1 MSHEATHATRAANA
15 RVLEELP
22 FADTQDFEDANR
34 GFIAQLPDDGVIENA
49 DGRPVWDLGKFQF
62 AEDDRAP
69 DTVNPSLWR
78 QLRLTAIGGL
88 FEVVPRL
95 YQVRGNDLSNIT
107 FVEGDT
113 GIVVVDA
120 CLSAETAKAGL
131 DLYREHRGDRPV
143 VAVIYTHSHVDHFG
157 GVRGVVD
164 EADVAAGR
172 VRVIA
177 PEHLV
182 EEAVSENVFAGNHM
196 SRRASYMYGNLL
208 PKGPQGNAGA
218 GLGLETSSGNLTLI
232 VPTEYVTET
241 GQSLTIDG
249 LTFEFLLA
257 PNSEAPAEMHF
268 YIRELRALTTAENA
282 THLLHNLYT
291 LRGAKPRDAR
301 RWSGYLQETLE
312 RWGDEAEVL
321 YAPHHWPTW
330 GGERIRE
337 HLRKQRDLYKY
348 LNDQTLRLANHGYN
362 MVEAA
367 ELVELPAEL
376 ALYWANR
383 GYYGSVNHNVKG
395 VWAYYL
401 GWFDGNPARLHPLPP
416 AEAGR
421 KVVEYMGGADQ
432 VVARARQDF
441 EQGEYRWVAQVLD
454 HVVAADPGNQE
465 ARELLADALT
475 QLGYQA
481 ESGPWRN
488 FYLTGALELRQGV
501 TKAAAPSTASPDLL
515 RALTV
520 EQILDFL
527 AVRLNGPKASGKHIA
542 VNLSFTDLG
551 RDYALVLENA
561 VLNHVPPV
569 AEPDVTVTLT
579 REALDGALM
588 GGATLADL
596 ARSDEVTVAG
606 DTGKLAELAGLLDT
620 FEFWWDV
627 VTPNPFPAV

>member
-1 MSHEATHATRAANA
+1 
-15 RVLEELP
+15 
-22 FADTQDFEDANR
+22 
-34 GFIAQLPDDGVIENA
+34 
-49 DGRPVWDLGKFQF
+49 
-62 AEDDRAP
+62 
-69 DTVNPSLWR
+69 
-78 QLRLTAIGGL
+78 
-88 FEVVPRL
+88 
-95 YQVRGNDLSNIT
+95 
-107 FVEGDT
+107 
-113 GIVVVDA
+113 
-120 CLSAETAKAGL
+120 
-131 DLYREHRGDRPV
+131 
-143 VAVIYTHSHVDHFG
+143 
-157 GVRGVVD
+157 
-164 EADVAAGR
+164 
-172 VRVIA
+172 
-177 PEHLV
+177 
-182 EEAVSENVFAGNHM
+182 
-196 SRRASYMYGNLL
+196 
-208 PKGPQGNAGA
+208 
-218 GLGLETSSGNLTLI
+218 
-232 VPTEYVTET
+232 
-241 GQSLTIDG
+241 
-249 LTFEFLLA
+249 
-257 PNSEAPAEMHF
+257 
-268 YIRELRALTTAENA
+268 
-282 THLLHNLYT
+282 
-291 LRGAKPRDAR
+291 
-301 RWSGYLQETLE
+301 
-312 RWGDEAEVL
+312 
-321 YAPHHWPTW
+321 
-330 GGERIRE
+330 
-337 HLRKQRDLYKY
+337 
-348 LNDQTLRLANHGYN
+348 

-367 ELVELPAEL
+367 ELRRRSPPSL
-376 ALYWANR
+376 AHLYWANR

-441 EQGEYRWVAQVLD
+441 EHGEYRWVAQVLD

-501 TKAAAPSTASPDLL
+501 TKGAAPSTASPDLL
-515 RALTV
+515 RALTI

-627 VTPNPFPAV
+627 VTPNPFPAG